1 MLTVSEDL
9 LEVFD
14 SFTKG
19 FNPNQPRDRLG
30 RWWDGVP
37 RAYGVYDTNSSGRA
51 TGNDIETRGHGRRR
65 PGASRVTSTTAGV
78 TNMPGR
84 ANKRQQNRGSEWV
97 SRNLVGSERNY
108 GNKVIE
114 HASRGKNIPVATREA
129 FVTRNKVPRERLFD
143 IENSLIDVMFRTIEK
158 SYISF
163 TKHGTHDQSTHGNRY
178 GGAAWGYSRGGSS
191 HITGNSA
198 KYMGLSG
205 YRVVD
210 TGDQEFDSLSRRS
223 ALGMLKAIHAAKPR
237 NRPLFHGEVASDDR
251 ISSFQ
256 KGVKVSLPLT
266 ATSNSEI
273 MPEGYARKSIGQVGH
288 QLMIEFE
295 PGVKSLKYQS
305 GEWITAG
312 DFEVVDVR
320 KYDKDFTNSFD
331 YQEQRR
337 ADYPVTHVILRQ
349 IGTFDPTGVSKAKNP
364 LWDGDGVQGVG
375 QPRGYHGRW
384 TDTGGGAVAARVAR
398 ARPSASVGSSLWDH
412 KNKTLSSNAKLTRL
426 PHGGQHAI
434 EVNGKKVARK
444 NYTPEQALYL
454 RNNGPTKITNTRLA
468 EIHKDRS
475 KITPAERDLLMS
487 AGAQAAIDGDDDV
500 KVWVVRDKAYKPRPR
515 YSIIANLRKEI
526 ANDVA
531 RQSGDRGEGSTQHV
545 TRRSDR
551 TAAQR
556 EQENKKRVESG
567 RNAYARIR
575 KDMVT
580 QFSSDGGKT
589 VRCIFCGKP
598 VAASVASPE
607 RMKPGPIGGKYEIG
621 NVAPAHERCN
631 TVAGQVAQYDP
642 ERYYDEMMAK
652 FMEMYIKMNPEQKK
666 RMQPIFTKN
675 RKKLGARPR

>member
-1 MLTVSEDL
+1 MMLTISKVE
-9 LEVFD
+9 EEFEA
-14 SFTKG
+14 FTKG
-19 FNPNQPRDRLG
+19 FDPNQPRDRLG

-37 RAYGVYDTNSSGRA
+37 RAYGVYDANTSGRA
-51 TGNDIETRGHGRRR
+51 TGNDLESKGHGRRR

-84 ANKRQQNRGSEWV
+84 ANKAQRNRASDWV
-97 SRNLVGSERNY
+97 LKNLTGSERNY

-129 FVTRNKVPRERLFD
+129 FATRNKVARDRLFD
-143 IENSLIDVMFRTIEK
+143 IENMLIDVMFRTIEK
-158 SYISF
+158 KYTAF
-163 TKHGTHDQSTHGNRY
+163 T
-178 GGAAWGYSRGGSS
+178 
-191 HITGNSA
+191 
-198 KYMGLSG
+198 
-205 YRVVD
+205 
-210 TGDQEFDSLSRRS
+210 
-223 ALGMLKAIHAAKPR
+223 
-237 NRPLFHGEVASDDR
+237 
-251 ISSFQ
+251 
-256 KGVKVSLPLT
+256 
-266 ATSNSEI
+266 
-273 MPEGYARKSIGQVGH
+273 
-288 QLMIEFE
+288 
-295 PGVKSLKYQS
+295 
-305 GEWITAG
+305 
-312 DFEVVDVR
+312 
-320 KYDKDFTNSFD
+320 
-331 YQEQRR
+331 
-337 ADYPVTHVILRQ
+337 
-349 IGTFDPTGVSKAKNP
+349 KAKNP

-375 QPRGYHGRW
+375 QPRDRRGRW
-384 TDTGGGAVAARVAR
+384 NDTPGGAVAARVAR
-398 ARPSASVGSSLWDH
+398 ATASVSAGSAIWDH
-412 KNKTLSSNAKLTRL
+412 RRKTLASNVKLTRL

-444 NYTPEQALYL
+444 SYTPEQALYL
-454 RNNGPTKITNTRLA
+454 RNNGATKITNTRLA

-531 RQSGDRGEGSTQHV
+531 RQSGDTGEGSTKHV
-545 TRRSDR
+545 TRRVDR
-551 TAAQR
+551 TAEQR
-556 EQENKKRVESG
+556 AQENKKRVASG

-575 KDMVT
+575 KDMVE
-580 QFSSDGGKT
+580 QFSSDNGKT

-642 ERYYDEMMAK
+642 ELYYDEMMKK
-652 FMEMYIKMNPEQKK
+652 FMQMYIKMTPEQKK
-666 RMQPIFTKN
+666 KMQPIFTKN